1 LTYLDLASVFLQLG
15 DGRVQKLHLWTVQ
28 NWDADA
34 DAAAAAADG
43 DHRNAVEAVRAV
55 DVDISYFQESNVMA
69 AAAYDNFDTD
79 QKLQEDSAILAAAEA

>member
-34 DAAAAAADG
+34 AAAAADG
-43 DHRNAVEAVRAV
+43 DHRNAVVAVRAV

>member
-34 DAAAAAADG
+34 AAAAAADG
-43 DHRNAVEAVRAV
+43 DHRNAVVAVRAV

-79 QKLQEDSAILAAAEA
+79 QKLQEDSAILAAVVA

>member
-1 LTYLDLASVFLQLG
+1 MTYLDLASVFLQLG

-28 NWDADA
+28 NLDA

-43 DHRNAVEAVRAV
+43 DHRNAVVAVRAV
-55 DVDISYFQESNVMA
+55 DVDISYFQESSVMA

>member
-1 LTYLDLASVFLQLG
+1 MTYLDLASVFLQLG
-15 DGRVQKLHLWTVQ
+15 DGKVQKLHLWTVQ

-34 DAAAAAADG
+34 AAADG
-43 DHRNAVEAVRAV
+43 DHRNAVVAVRAV

-79 QKLQEDSAILAAAEA
+79 QKLQEDSAILAAVVA